1 MSTTAPYP
9 IPPAQIESTLGH
21 RIDHRFVSDY
31 RTVSTALNSGVP
43 LTMTGNTELAAQF
56 DLFTRRIIDP
66 SAEAPA
72 EVSAAK
78 SPFSLN
84 RIASLW

>member
-1 MSTTAPYP
+1 
-9 IPPAQIESTLGH
+9 
-21 RIDHRFVSDY
+21 
-31 RTVSTALNSGVP
+31 
-43 LTMTGNTELAAQF
+43 MTGNSELAAQF

-72 EVSAAK
+72 EPAAGK
-78 SPFSLN
+78 SPFGLG